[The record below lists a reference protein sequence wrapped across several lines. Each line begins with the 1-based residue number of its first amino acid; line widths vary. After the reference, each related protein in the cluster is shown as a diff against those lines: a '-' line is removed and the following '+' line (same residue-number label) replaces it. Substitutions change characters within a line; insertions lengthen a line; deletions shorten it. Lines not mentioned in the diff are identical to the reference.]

1 MEEKIYYEMYQ
12 EELRDIT
19 PCSSEEQKELVEK
32 LLQGDETASMR
43 LVEGNLA
50 RVITIAQQYADKGVL
65 IEDLVAEG
73 NLALTLAV
81 GAYVAGDFDEFVK
94 EAIQNAM
101 ADVVAEQERY
111 GETGI
116 NLAAML
122 NVLDEV
128 SKRLAEE
135 YGREATVTE
144 IAEKMKMSE
153 EQIKQ
158 LTKMAL
164 DAVSASVPG
173 ESEEEMYVEEDMI
186 SDENI
191 VYDENG
197 EEINLKANENLYRNT
212 AVELDL
218 EKEFD
223 FDTDSELDI

>member
-12 EELRDIT
+12 EELKNIV
-19 PCSSEEQKELVEK
+19 PCSLEEQKELIEM
-32 LLQGDETASMR
+32 LLQGDETVAKR
-43 LVEGNLA
+43 LVEGNLF
-50 RVITIAQQYADKGVL
+50 RVIKIAQEFVDKGVL
-65 IEDLVAEG
+65 VEDLVAEG

-81 GAYVAGDFDEFVK
+81 DSYVTGDFNEFVEDAIRSAMK
-94 EAIQNAM
+94 EI
-101 ADVVAEQERY
+101 VAEQESY

-128 SKRLAEE
+128 SRRLAEE

-164 DAVSASVPG
+164 DAVSASVPE
-173 ESEEEMYVEEDMI
+173 ESEEEMYVEQDML

-197 EEINLKANENLYRNT
+197 EGYSNT
-212 AVELDL
+212 TTELDL
-218 EKEFD
+218 DKEFD
-223 FDTDSELDI
+223 FDTDSNLDI